1 MIIRY
6 MLVSAT
12 SCFFFLMIR
21 LPPIS
26 TRTDTLFPYTTLFRS
41 EPVTR
46 EATSLGSGFII
57 SPDGYVVTNN
67 HVISGG
73 QPGPGG
79 AASPVES
86 ITVTL
91 ADRKEYK
98 ARIVGRDPLSDLALL
113 KIDAK
118 DLPFVRFGDSTNT
131 RVGDWVVDRQSTR
144 LNSSH

>member
-1 MIIRY
+1 M
-6 MLVSAT
+6 
-12 SCFFFLMIR
+12 
-21 LPPIS
+21 
-26 TRTDTLFPYTTLFRS
+26 RS
-41 EPVTR
+41 SDWSSDVC
-46 EATSLGSGFII
+46 SSDL
-57 SPDGYVVTNN
+57 GYVVTNN

-118 DLPFVRFGDSTNT
+118 DLPFVRFGVSTNT
-131 RVGDWVVDRQSTR
+131 RGGAWVGAIGTPFGLGGTEIGRAAWRERV
-144 LNSSH
+144 